1 MTRSFIA
8 ACLMAPLV
16 LACTTTSETGTA
28 AGTVP
33 PASPLSS
40 GDTTAAT
47 LSTARSGPAEPA
59 QTLYGGALS
68 SSDGTLVSSGVP
80 PEKGVGA
87 ALPGNRQRPAAL
99 AAAKDAPAPVDA
111 DEPAPRF
118 YKGSDSVLAP
128 ARPRVARGP
137 GTQDVS
143 FKFEQAPVREV
154 VHAVLGELLG
164 FTYVLHQP
172 IGGTVTVSTAA
183 PVPADQALSVLEA
196 ALQANGLLMVQ
207 DGAGVFHVG
216 PPDALRGVVAV
227 PKRVEQAPLPPGYG
241 TVIVPLK
248 YIGAAEMAEILRPIA
263 RPEAILRADI

>member
-1 MTRSFIA
+1 MGARA
-8 ACLMAPLV
+8 APA
-16 LACTTTSETGTA
+16 
-28 AGTVP
+28 TVP
-33 PASPLSS
+33 ELGGTKRKPSASW
-40 GDTTAAT
+40 TT
-47 LSTARSGPAEPA
+47 
-59 QTLYGGALS
+59 
-68 SSDGTLVSSGVP
+68 P
-80 PEKGVGA
+80 PV
-87 ALPGNRQRPAAL
+87 
-99 AAAKDAPAPVDA
+99 
-111 DEPAPRF
+111 
-118 YKGSDSVLAP
+118 P

-248 YIGAAEMAEILRPIA
+248 YIGAAEMAVQIVSG
-263 RPEAILRADI
+263 